1 LAGKPSLRRAR
12 FARKAVAARSASADA
27 ETLAY
32 AASALVGDSV
42 RHTYSVIMPA
52 TDRPPTMDR
61 CVEAIL
67 AAADPP
73 DEVIVVDSPAG
84 MGPAA
89 ARNAG
94 AARAKGSILVFVDS
108 DVLVHPDVFTRIR
121 AAFEA
126 EPELAAIFGSYDAL
140 PSLHGTVST
149 FRNML
154 HHYVHQGSG
163 GLATTFWA
171 GLGAVRRDSYVEVDG
186 FDDWRFRSPSVE
198 DIELGLRLAAAGGL
212 IRLDPEIQGTH
223 LKRWGVRSMLLTDL
237 LYRGMPWT
245 ALMLDRGPKAA
256 RLNLRGSH
264 GVAAAAF
271 TLGLA
276 ATLLGRHRLAA
287 PLAAAYFAINLR
299 FYELMFQR
307 AGPRGAAAAV
317 ALLAVHNAAALGSAP
332 LGVVAFA
339 TDRLRQTGPRTTR
352 LAFHSPAVERPSG
365 RSQRFA
371 REPQAR
377 AAPNGTPAS

>member
-1 LAGKPSLRRAR
+1 V
-12 FARKAVAARSASADA
+12 RKVGGARSASADA
-27 ETLAY
+27 ERLAH

-42 RHTYSVIMPA
+42 GHTYSVIMPA

-61 CVEAIL
+61 CAEAIL

-73 DEVIVVDSPAG
+73 DEVIVVDSPSG

-126 EPELAAIFGSYDAL
+126 EPELAAIFGSYDDL

-163 GLATTFWA
+163 GVATTFWA
-171 GLGAVRRDSYVEVDG
+171 GLGAVRRDSFVEVDG

-212 IRLDPEIQGTH
+212 IKLDPDIQGTH
-223 LKRWGVRSMLLTDL
+223 LKQWGVRSMLLTDL

-276 ATLLGRHRLAA
+276 ATLLGRRRLAA
-287 PLAAAYFAINLR
+287 PLAGAYFAINLR
-299 FYELMFQR
+299 FYALMFRR
-307 AGPRGAAAAV
+307 AGPRGAVAAV

-339 TDRLRQTGPRTTR
+339 TDRLRRTGPRTTR
-352 LAFHSPAVERPSG
+352 LAFHGPAVERPSR

-371 REPQAR
+371 RERQAR
-377 AAPNGTPAS
+377 TAPNGTPAP